1 MSYGVIIDRPRDL
14 IKFHHSYDIY
24 ISHRAL
30 KHFVESRKYE
40 MKESFSDEDI
50 INNLLYA
57 VDNVILT
64 YEDFDKIE
72 FKDPDRIIYSKN
84 YTEINK
90 SIRIVLQVVQNRLEI
105 CSIHFQKSKNKKP
118 P

>member
-1 MSYGVIIDRPRDL
+1 MNYGVIIDRPKDL
-14 IKFHHSYDIY
+14 IKFDNNYDIY

-50 INNLLYA
+50 ISNLLYA

-64 YEDFDKIE
+64 YTDFDKIE
-72 FKDPDRIIYSKN
+72 FKEPDRIIYSKN
-84 YTEINK
+84 YIEINK
-90 SIRIVLQVVQNRLEI
+90 SIRIVLRSVQNRLEI
-105 CSIHFQKSKNKKP
+105 CSTHFQKSKNKKP